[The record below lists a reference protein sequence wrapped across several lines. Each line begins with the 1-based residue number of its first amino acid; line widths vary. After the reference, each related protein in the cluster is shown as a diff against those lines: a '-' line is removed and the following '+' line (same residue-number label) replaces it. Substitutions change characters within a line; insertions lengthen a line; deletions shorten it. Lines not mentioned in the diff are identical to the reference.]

1 MSQLKSSFFLNILYG
16 VRVFFPSKFTVIIRI
31 GFKLTVLN
39 SNFLGKDDA
48 ESMVSAVFSVSTLCG
63 KQTKNK
69 QSGGQ
74 SDFM

>member
-16 VRVFFPSKFTVIIRI
+16 VRFFFPSKFTVIIRI

-63 KQTKNK
+63 KQKKKKTIRWTI
-69 QSGGQ
+69 
-74 SDFM
+74 